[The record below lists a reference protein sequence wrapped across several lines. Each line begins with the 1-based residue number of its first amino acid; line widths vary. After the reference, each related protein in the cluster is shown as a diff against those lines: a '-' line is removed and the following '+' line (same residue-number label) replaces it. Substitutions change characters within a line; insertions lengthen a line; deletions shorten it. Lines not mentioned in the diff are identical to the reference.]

1 MPRSAEWAETT
12 PVKTLGDLG
21 RTIGMRRRSLGLSQQ
36 HVSGVTGVSASTV
49 SRLELGRE
57 KTAEFRAVLLIVNVL
72 GLDIELRPRGSKFTP
87 RKPTKVNELG
97 LSPDALAVLHRAGIE
112 AVDQLGSARVML
124 ERPEFSRGSELFEVV
139 CALNRHGL
147 SLPINRGH
155 IPSDRDREIFRLR
168 IVEGLTL
175 DRLAQR
181 FGLHRERI
189 RQVLSHFFGLT
200 GTPPAARRGAKPTGT
215 DEPPE
220 ERP

>member
-1 MPRSAEWAETT
+1 
-12 PVKTLGDLG
+12 
-21 RTIGMRRRSLGLSQQ
+21 
-36 HVSGVTGVSASTV
+36 V

-175 DRLAQR
+175 DQLAQR